1 MVPPRLRTEADGV
14 IGASPITRGR
24 SSSLRRLA
32 FLAYDQHISLLVVK
46 LDLVVSHPP
55 LCLFHTIRYPG
66 DGHALKE
73 MVGLKRKGS
82 VNLFIV
88 SLEMVNDSVLFST
101 ELRRRDHWL

>member
-1 MVPPRLRTEADGV
+1 MVTPRLRTNADGV
-14 IGASPITRGR
+14 IEAYPITRGR

-66 DGHALKE
+66 EGHALKE